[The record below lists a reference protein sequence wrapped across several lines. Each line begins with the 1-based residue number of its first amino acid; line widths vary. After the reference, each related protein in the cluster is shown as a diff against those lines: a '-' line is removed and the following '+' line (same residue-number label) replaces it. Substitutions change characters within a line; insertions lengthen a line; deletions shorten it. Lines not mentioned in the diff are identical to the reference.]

1 MGKVKRSVYNVI
13 GQTAGESN
21 TDELIKTDPNI
32 FDDDDFYH
40 QLLRELIERKTNNS
54 SDQAQVSRQWLE
66 VQKLRTKLKKKV
78 DTKASK
84 GRKVRYDIHA
94 KLVNFMAPVYD
105 RDDREETKTELFSS
119 LFGVKKS

>member
-1 MGKVKRSVYNVI
+1 MGETDGSD
-13 GQTAGESN
+13 GGTAQTDSE
-21 TDELIKTDPNI
+21 I

-40 QLLRELIERKTNNS
+40 QLLRDLIARKTLNS
-54 SDQAQVSRQWLE
+54 TDQSQLTRQWLE

-94 KLVNFMAPVYD
+94 KLVNFMAPLYA
-105 RDDREETKTELFSS
+105 RDMDREGTNLELF
-119 LFGVKKS
+119 